1 MANLPSSSV
10 TPGPPFSAIGVD
22 TFGPWSIVTRKTSG
36 AESNRWAIM
45 FTCLTT
51 RANHIKVDGIHV
63 KLIIHQSLR
72 KKIAI
77 RGNVRKLRSDRGTN
91 FFEATKDLNT
101 EVMQGPVKNF
111 LDQSMIKW
119 ILTSLTLPTWKELGK
134 GLYKWRSVSW
144 MFYN

>member
-22 TFGPWSIVTRKTSG
+22 TFGPWSIVTRKTRG

-72 KKIAI
+72 KK
-77 RGNVRKLRSDRGTN
+77 KLPSVEMLEN
-91 FFEATKDLNT
+91 CDLT
-101 EVMQGPVKNF
+101 VAQTSLK
-111 LDQSMIKW
+111 LQK
-119 ILTSLTLPTWKELGK
+119 ILTQK
-134 GLYKWRSVSW
+134 
-144 MFYN
+144 